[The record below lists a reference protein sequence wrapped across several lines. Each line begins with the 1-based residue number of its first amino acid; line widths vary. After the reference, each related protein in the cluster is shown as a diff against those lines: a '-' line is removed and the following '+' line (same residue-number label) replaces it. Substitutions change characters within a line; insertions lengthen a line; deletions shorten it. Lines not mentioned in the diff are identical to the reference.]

1 MDEAIRK
8 GGGEIPGRDRR
19 RNWTEW
25 AMWLLVGGLLL
36 YMYGVDGNNE
46 QADTHGRSAVMWMVS
61 RWRWSG
67 ADMSHGWL
75 IPFVSA
81 FVLWRKRKDW
91 SLAAKDLSLA
101 GLGVVVAALLLYVVG
116 LRVQQTRL
124 VLLSLIALLW
134 GIPFFVYGRR
144 IAGILLFPCAYLVFC
159 IPMTFL
165 EDLTLPLRLISTSV
179 SSVLLNG
186 LAIPVTRAGTAI
198 HVETGGG
205 FALDVGH
212 PCSGLRYLTAMVAVT
227 VVYAYFSHREPWKRV
242 VLTLASVPLAMV
254 GNIARIVL
262 IAMVGTWFGVERAVG
277 FYHDYSGYVVFAV
290 AALLMVITGNS
301 LDRVG
306 KERKA
311 GQQ

>member
-1 MDEAIRK
+1 MTPPADTAHTAARS
-8 GGGEIPGRDRR
+8 PV
-19 RNWTEW
+19 TEW
-25 AMWLLVGGLLL
+25 VAWGTIAACLF
-36 YMYGVDGNNE
+36 YMYGVDGNAE
-46 QADTHGRSAVMWMVS
+46 QSDSQGRSAILWMVS
-61 RWRWSG
+61 RWRWEG

-91 SLAAKDLSLA
+91 SLAAREISLA
-101 GLGVVVAALLLYVVG
+101 GLGVVIAALLLYVIG

-124 VLLSLIALLW
+124 VLLSLITLLW

-165 EDLTLPLRLISTSV
+165 EDLTLPLRLISTSA

-205 FALDVGH
+205 FAMDVGH

-242 VLTLASVPLAMV
+242 VLSLASVPLAMA

-262 IAMVGTWFGVERAVG
+262 IAMVGTWLGVERAVG

-290 AALLMVITGNS
+290 AAMLMVITGNF
-301 LDRVG
+301 LERIG
-306 KERKA
+306 KEQKA
-311 GQQ
+311 DRP

>member
-1 MDEAIRK
+1 MNSPADTAHTAIR
-8 GGGEIPGRDRR
+8 RR
-19 RNWTEW
+19 ATEW
-25 AMWLLVGGLLL
+25 IAWATVAACLF
-36 YMYGVDGNNE
+36 YMYAVEGNAE
-46 QADTHGRSAVMWMVS
+46 QSDNQGRSAILWMFS

-75 IPFVSA
+75 IPLVSA

-91 SLAAKDLSLA
+91 SLAAREISLA
-101 GLGVVVAALLLYVVG
+101 GLGVVIAALLLYVVG

-165 EDLTLPLRLISTSV
+165 EDLTLPLRLVSTSV

-198 HVETGGG
+198 HVEAGGG

-212 PCSGLRYLTAMVAVT
+212 PCSGLRYLTAMVAIT

-242 VLTLASVPLAMV
+242 VLSLASVPLAMA

-290 AALLMVITGNS
+290 AALLMAVTSNF
-301 LDRVG
+301 LERVG

-311 GQQ
+311 NQT